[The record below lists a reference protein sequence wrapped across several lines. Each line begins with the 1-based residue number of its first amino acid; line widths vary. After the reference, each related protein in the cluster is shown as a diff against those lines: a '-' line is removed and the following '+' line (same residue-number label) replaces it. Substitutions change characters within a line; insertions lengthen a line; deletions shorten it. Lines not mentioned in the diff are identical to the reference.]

1 MQLRAR
7 LKKAYVPVEDDPSL
21 SVGFDHGSQAGLGDE
36 EDGEAV
42 LVETVDTCT
51 RKPEAGNRTLKAY
64 FGRRRT
70 HNEQLF
76 VRPCGVIVSR
86 ATMYGSEAVSGINI
100 ISPLTYSYL
109 C

>member
-42 LVETVDTCT
+42 
-51 RKPEAGNRTLKAY
+51 
-64 FGRRRT
+64 
-70 HNEQLF
+70 QLEVSQ
-76 VRPCGVIVSR
+76 VRF
-86 ATMYGSEAVSGINI
+86 
-100 ISPLTYSYL
+100 
-109 C
+109 